1 MLTIRGVSEPL
12 ATLLDG
18 RDPGGVADRWFIDN
32 GLTNLTLFRHYLMH
46 YLAERPDIIKEMY
59 IVARTLKP
67 SPSGIRWRFTA
78 SPPQRY
84 GKTTKTPSRRYL
96 STLPRWPDSFPCA
109 SISIPPGTISGVSP
123 RARRPDG
130 PAAVG
135 RRLNADLLAPEGDL
149 LLQPGDEPGDF
160 RPVLRLRGDG

>member
-67 SPSGIRWRFTA
+67 SPSGIPLEIYCFTT
-78 SPPQRY
+78 STLWKDY
-84 GKTTKTPSRRYL
+84 ENTSRRYL

-123 RARRPDG
+123 EHAARTGLP
-130 PAAVG
+130 PSA
-135 RRLNADLLAPEGDL
+135 EG
-149 LLQPGDEPGDF
+149 
-160 RPVLRLRGDG
+160 